1 MKFLSILL
9 LFITSLS
16 IAQTD
21 SDKSLAFNDRK
32 FSLGWFYSP
41 EVAYRFL
48 SEGDNADATTS
59 AIIESRNDIEIPRF
73 GQSASLF
80 LDYRF
85 NERLSIEAGFITT
98 DYGEA
103 QKPTDLV
110 YAGDP
115 ETPIGTVNLRRHL
128 SVHSIPI
135 NLRYNWG
142 RFQNTTVFTSLGVSP
157 GMFHKY
163 RSVQQSDYNNGS
175 KITYVSYS
183 VSAQDNYTSFILS
196 AQISSGLDIKYN
208 RKGSIRI
215 APVFRMTTTS
225 VTKDTPIRGHYFNA
239 GIEFG
244 TVYTL

>member
-1 MKFLSILL
+1 MKFLSFLL
-9 LFITSLS
+9 LFIPTVSL
-16 IAQTD
+16 AQND
-21 SDKSLAFNDRK
+21 SDKSLEFNDRK
-32 FSLGWFYSP
+32 FTLGWFYSP
-41 EVAYRFL
+41 ELAYRFL
-48 SEGDNADATTS
+48 SKGNNADASTS
-59 AIIESRNDIEIPRF
+59 SIIKSRNENELPRF
-73 GQSASLF
+73 GQSISLF
-80 LDYRF
+80 LGYRL
-85 NERLSIEAGFITT
+85 NQRLSVEAGFIST

-115 ETPIGTVNLRRHL
+115 ENPIGKVNQSNHL
-128 SVHSIPI
+128 SVLSIPI

-142 RFQNTTVFTSLGVSP
+142 GFLKTTVFSSLGVSP

-163 RSVQQSDYNNGS
+163 RSVQKIDYNNGDQATS
-175 KITYVSYS
+175 VFYS
-183 VSAQDNYTSFILS
+183 VSAQDNYATFIVS

-208 RKGSIRI
+208 RKGSLRI

-244 TVYTL
+244 TTYKL